1 MGWDKSNIG
10 AHTVGN
16 RQVEIKPESLLS
28 NLIKS
33 MIIDCLLRFSSYLV
47 HSTIS
52 HTLLLIF
59 PIISHPSYQH
69 GLLVTIYD
77 THAYS
82 FTFVPHFSI
91 T

>member
-33 MIIDCLLRFSSYLV
+33 MIIDCLLQFSSYLV
-47 HSTIS
+47 
-52 HTLLLIF
+52 
-59 PIISHPSYQH
+59 
-69 GLLVTIYD
+69 LLVIPF
-77 THAYS
+77 YS
-82 FTFVPHFSI
+82 SFPSFHILPINTDY
-91 T
+91 